1 MEQRW
6 SLTCV
11 HMSAVERV
19 LTYLTN
25 EQGENGDRVWGKRG
39 LVLCDISHSLVNSS
53 ISVSQRHLKFKL
65 NIFPESVPSFLLL
78 QCISTLLRNTVNCL
92 AFFPLLSWSSL
103 YIPLSHE
110 CFSIV
115 SRLFLLSL
123 PHQHCTNFSLHHFAF
138 KVRRHNSFAYFLSY
152 SIF

>member
-1 MEQRW
+1 M
-6 SLTCV
+6 
-11 HMSAVERV
+11 
-19 LTYLTN
+19 
-25 EQGENGDRVWGKRG
+25 GRVWGKRG

-138 KVRRHNSFAYFLSY
+138 KVRRHNSFAY
-152 SIF
+152 SIILYILTNQGMLCTTVGIIILNHKVHRDTFTT